1 MRSEWKVMSIV
12 DVVLNHTANNSPW
25 LWDHPECSYNL
36 ENSPHL
42 KPAFLLDRTLWH
54 FSCQVADGQWSADGL
69 PAEVNCEYHIHRIG
83 DILR

>member
-36 ENSPHL
+36 DNSPHL
-42 KPAFLLDRTLWH
+42 KPAFLLDCALWH
-54 FSCQVADGQWSADGL
+54 FTCQVADGLWTADGL
-69 PAEVNCEYHIHRIG
+69 PAAVNCEYHIHRIG

>member
-1 MRSEWKVMSIV
+1 MHSEWKVMSIV

-36 ENSPHL
+36 DNSPHL
-42 KPAFLLDRTLWH
+42 KPAFLLDRALWH
-54 FSCQVADGQWSADGL
+54 FTYQVADGLWAADGL